1 MRAYELYEDLDKAR
15 ALGIMSVM
23 QNSKELK
30 LRDLNKLNKIRRARA
45 RDEAERL
52 ERVSMIYSHQT
63 LKAIASKGKPNGES
77 TITRLR

>member
-1 MRAYELYEDLDKAR
+1 MRAYELYEDAGKAR

-52 ERVSMIYSHQT
+52 ERVNMIYGHKT
-63 LKAIASKGKPNGES
+63 LKAIAARGNGPASISNSKS
-77 TITRLR
+77 